1 MTTNM
6 LGRFALAA
14 SCACAFSACPKQS
27 PKIESPDPHARNASG
42 PTVATSDDA
51 TDESPKD
58 PATVCSEAKAVAAG
72 ARGRMHAPRDAAGP
86 VAIAVLGFVGETKY
100 TLADL
105 QALEKKEQY
114 EELLA
119 HVEDVAPASR
129 SAAWDSLLA
138 RASTAY
144 VATLADSADTYAA
157 FGGFMATEQLAKR
170 YPQLRKSKDFM
181 RKRGEV
187 GKHMFQKCFELT
199 YSGEECVG
207 MAMEFVKV
215 AGTDAG
221 EKLAVA
227 KIVSRNQ
234 NKYVAVPFF
243 GVALK
248 DADKSACKDEDL
260 LATTTAGLGL
270 PPDYDNAKGARD
282 IAQNVCFAE
291 LEKPIVDELTKSDTS
306 GFYRDNACAVL
317 REKGVVK

>member
-1 MTTNM
+1 MTTIM
-6 LGRFALAA
+6 LRHVLLAA
-14 SCACAFSACPKQS
+14 SCAFASSACQKQS
-27 PKIESPDPHARNASG
+27 PKIESPDPHAPTAGSS
-42 PTVATSDDA
+42 TVATSDDA
-51 TDESPKD
+51 APPERKD
-58 PATVCSEAKAVAAG
+58 PATVCAQSKAVAAHVR
-72 ARGRMHAPRDAAGP
+72 AAPFAPGSAAAASSIG
-86 VAIAVLGFVGETKY
+86 VLGFVGETKY
-100 TLADL
+100 SLADL

-129 SAAWDSLLA
+129 SAAWDTLLT
-138 RASTAY
+138 RAATAY

-157 FGGFMATEQLAKR
+157 FGGFMTTEQLAKR
-170 YPQLRKSKDFM
+170 YPQLRKSKEFM

-187 GKHMFQKCFELT
+187 GEHMFRKCFELT

-207 MAMEFVKV
+207 MALEFVKV
-215 AGTDAG
+215 AGTDAS

-243 GVALK
+243 GIALK
-248 DADKSACKDEDL
+248 DGDKSACKDADL
-260 LATTTAGLGL
+260 VATTTAGLGL
-270 PPDYDNAKGARD
+270 PPEYDNAKGARD

-291 LEKPIVDELTKSDTS
+291 LEQPIVEALTKSDTS

-317 REKGVVK
+317 REKGAVK